1 MLWVLMALLVLVAG
15 MSMMLR
21 RRQYETVETE
31 PWRASL
37 ADEREPLDMEEIRRA
52 EDEWLSSDE
61 WDDGLN
67 DGVDDEG
74 WRGT

>member
-21 RRQYETVETE
+21 RREYETVESE

-37 ADEREPLDMEEIRRA
+37 ADQDEPLDMEEIRRA
-52 EDEWLSSDE
+52 EDEWLATEEWGDSAEDE
-61 WDDGLN
+61 S
-67 DGVDDEG
+67 